1 MAESDADIGA
11 NILAYIA
18 LGANLGDP
26 ASQVETACQELA
38 RLPETR
44 LARRSALYVSK
55 PVGYADQPDFVNA
68 VVGVHTRLSPRDLM
82 QALLDIEARHG
93 RDRTFKN
100 APRTLDLD
108 LLLYDGLVMHAPGLT
123 LPHPR
128 MTERP
133 FVLLPL
139 ADIAP
144 DAIIPGHGRAADCL
158 AGLPT
163 GGIERLS
170 APGKQ
175 VAC

>member
-1 MAESDADIGA
+1 MTEISADSVA
-11 NILAYIA
+11 DSVAYIA

-26 ASQVETACQELA
+26 AAQVETACGELA

-44 LARRSALYVSK
+44 LARRSALYLSK

-68 VVGVHTRLSPRDLM
+68 VAGVRTRLSPRDLM
-82 QALLDIEARHG
+82 QVLLEIEARHG
-93 RDRTFKN
+93 RDRAFKN

-128 MTERP
+128 MAERP

-139 ADIAP
+139 AEIAP
-144 DAIIPGHGRAADCL
+144 DAIIPGHGRVADCL

-163 GGIERLS
+163 DGIERLPTPNTQ
-170 APGKQ
+170 A
-175 VAC
+175 AH

>member
-1 MAESDADIGA
+1 MTETSPY
-11 NILAYIA
+11 LVAYIA
-18 LGANLGDP
+18 LGANLGNP
-26 ASQVETACQELA
+26 ANQVESACEELG
-38 RLPETR
+38 RLAETR
-44 LARRSALYVSK
+44 LARRSALYLSK

-68 VVGVHTRLSPRDLM
+68 VVGVDTRLSPRDLM
-82 QALLDIEARHG
+82 QALLEIEARHG

-108 LLLYDGLVMHAPGLT
+108 LLLYDGLVMHAAGLT

-139 ADIAP
+139 AEIAP
-144 DAIIPGHGRAADCL
+144 DALIPGHGRVANCL

-163 GGIERLS
+163 HGIERL
-170 APGKQ
+170 ATPHRQ

>member
-1 MAESDADIGA
+1 MADT
-11 NILAYIA
+11 LAYIA

-26 ASQVETACQELA
+26 VAQVEIACAELN
-38 RLPETR
+38 RLPDTR
-44 LARRSALYVSK
+44 LIRRSALYLSK

-68 VVGVHTRLSPRDLM
+68 VAGVQTRLAPRDLM

-108 LLLYDGLVMHAPGLT
+108 LLLYDGLVMHVPGLT

-128 MTERP
+128 MADRP

-139 ADIAP
+139 AEIAP
-144 DAIIPGHGRAADCL
+144 GAVIPGHGRVAECL
-158 AGLPT
+158 ARLPT
-163 GGIERLS
+163 DGIERLPT
-170 APGKQ
+170 PGRQ
-175 VAC
+175 AVS